1 MVGREAR
8 IDIHMKTKT
17 KTQKKN
23 PKTNKK
29 NPFSSERNGGKYG
42 MIDLEGKGSFDIK
55 GLKKCEIQINSHREP
70 V

>member
-1 MVGREAR
+1 MTASWDTGSLPFSCQWEEEKIPKAVLEVVGREAR

-29 NPFSSERNGGKYG
+29 NPF
-42 MIDLEGKGSFDIK
+42 L
-55 GLKKCEIQINSHREP
+55 QREM
-70 V
+70 VESTGW